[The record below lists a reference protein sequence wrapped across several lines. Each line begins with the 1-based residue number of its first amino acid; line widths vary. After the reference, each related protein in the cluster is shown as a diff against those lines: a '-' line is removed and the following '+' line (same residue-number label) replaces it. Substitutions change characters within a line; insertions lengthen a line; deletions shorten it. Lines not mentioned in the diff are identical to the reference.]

1 MVTRNWQSNLARNNY
16 QPNKGIY
23 HDFHFYSI
31 LLGTQ
36 VVNLSLLSQA
46 VITRLVVLSGYLPL
60 AGLIPV
66 MQVLYKM

>member
-1 MVTRNWQSNLARNNY
+1 MN
-16 QPNKGIY
+16 Y
-23 HDFHFYSI
+23 HDFFFYSI

-66 MQVLYKM
+66 MHGVI